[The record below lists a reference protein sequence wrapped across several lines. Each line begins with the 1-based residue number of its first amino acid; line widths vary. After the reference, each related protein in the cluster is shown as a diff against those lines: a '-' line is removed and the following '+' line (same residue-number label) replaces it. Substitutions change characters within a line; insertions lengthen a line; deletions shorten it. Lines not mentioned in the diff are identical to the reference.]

1 MLFLYYRPGHLHKV
15 TPEAGLGGMHRGD
28 PISHTPH
35 GNVPDERRYVG
46 SWSAI
51 ATSTSRAY
59 LLLLD
64 YCSLNRFLTY
74 PENIVSSSADGEDK
88 RKTIPSHVSTS
99 HVLIVLRTFALFEM
113 YAIVTKS
120 ELWVF
125 IICSLVKSPVG
136 ALYSANLILQRVHAK
151 KITILCNYKI
161 HKREFHPCVTYTI
174 CTLLEQKSRRW
185 CR

>member
-15 TPEAGLGGMHRGD
+15 TPEAGLGGMHRGGVTQ
-28 PISHTPH
+28 SHILLMEMSRT
-35 GNVPDERRYVG
+35 NVG

-120 ELWVF
+120 EL
-125 IICSLVKSPVG
+125 
-136 ALYSANLILQRVHAK
+136 
-151 KITILCNYKI
+151 
-161 HKREFHPCVTYTI
+161 
-174 CTLLEQKSRRW
+174 
-185 CR
+185 